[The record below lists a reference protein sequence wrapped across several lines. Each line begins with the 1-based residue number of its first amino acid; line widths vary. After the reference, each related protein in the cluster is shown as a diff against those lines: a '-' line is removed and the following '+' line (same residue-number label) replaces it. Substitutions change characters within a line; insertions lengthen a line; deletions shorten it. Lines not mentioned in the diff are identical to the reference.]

1 MQGVLAV
8 LHDGAARA
16 AEVLALD
23 LDELDPANRR
33 ERLARY
39 DRAS

>member
-23 LDELDPANRR
+23 LDELDPANPAGKAGP
-33 ERLARY
+33 ARPC
-39 DRAS
+39 